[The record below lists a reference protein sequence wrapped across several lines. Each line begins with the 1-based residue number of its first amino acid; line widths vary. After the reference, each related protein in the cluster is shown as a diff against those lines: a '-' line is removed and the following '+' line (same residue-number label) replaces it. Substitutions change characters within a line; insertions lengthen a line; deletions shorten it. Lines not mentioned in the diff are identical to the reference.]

1 MSIQKPKRTLAE
13 IKAAFGNESEEKSQ
27 NNFNNLYYPFW
38 NMPDGSRCVIR
49 FLPDLNDDNPRG
61 FLVEKVVHSLEINA
75 KKQKIPCLSMYGEE
89 CPICKLSQ
97 DFYKAKD
104 EISGKLYW
112 KNKQYL
118 AQALIVEDP
127 LEADPT
133 TGEKHA
139 GKVRMIA
146 LGYQI
151 FKIIKASFADDELE
165 GVPYDIEEGHDFIIR
180 KTAGKYADY
189 TTGTKFMNKSR
200 PLNATELVAAEE
212 GMVDLATLLPK
223 HPGLEKVQAMLNAH
237 RNGTAYADESA
248 PKAKYT
254 PKAKVDEDDEVPF
267 VQPDKPVVKKV
278 VEALAPSKEE
288 VAEEP
293 AASSN
298 VDDMLAQIRNRRKAA
313 AAAK

>member
-1 MSIQKPKRTLAE
+1 MSIKKPKKTLAE
-13 IKAAFGNESEEKSQ
+13 IKAAFGNDSEEKSQ

-38 NMPDGSRCVIR
+38 NMPDGTRCVIR

-61 FLVEKVVHSLEINA
+61 FLVEKVVHSLEING
-75 KKQKIPCLSMYGEE
+75 KKQKIPCLSMYGEA
-89 CPICKLSQ
+89 CPICELSQ
-97 DFYKAKD
+97 KYYKEKD
-104 EISGKLYW
+104 EVNGKLYW

-118 AQALIVEDP
+118 AQAIVVEDP
-127 LEADPT
+127 IPADE
-133 TGEKHA
+133 TGEKHE

-200 PLNATELVAAEE
+200 ALNAEELVAAEE

-223 HPGLEKVQAMLNAH
+223 HPGLEKVQAMLDAH
-237 RNGTAYADESA
+237 RNGTAYTDDSA
-248 PKAKYT
+248 PKPAA
-254 PKAKVDEDDEVPF
+254 KAKAKADDEIPF
-267 VQPDKPVVKKV
+267 EQPQKSVETKV
-278 VEALAPSKEE
+278 AEALAPAKEE
-288 VAEEP
+288 AAAEP
-293 AASSN
+293 ASNNN